1 MGIIRASS
9 LATIFLALSACGGAP
24 AQPATPAAPPPPAA
38 TEAPAASAAPAAPAA
53 TEAPKAAESAAT
65 PEAPA
70 APAHETFAS
79 LKTKDQQAAFMKKYV
94 VPEMEPVFKSAD
106 ATRYANFGCKTCH
119 GPKYQNPK
127 DFLPALTF
135 KDGKLVAPA
144 GEKAMKTAEFM
155 GKEVVPHMASAVG
168 EKPYDMTTKTGFG
181 CHDCHK
187 IKM

>member
-1 MGIIRASS
+1 MGIIRASV
-9 LATIFLALSACGGAP
+9 LATIFLTLSACGGAP
-24 AQPATPAAPPPPAA
+24 AQPATPPAPPPPAA
-38 TEAPAASAAPAAPAA
+38 
-53 TEAPKAAESAAT
+53 

-70 APAHETFAS
+70 APAPSVAPPAESAAAPAPTETAAAPTHEAFGT
-79 LKTKDQQAAFMKKYV
+79 LKTKEQQAAFMKKYV
-94 VPEMEPVFKSAD
+94 VPEMEPVFKAAD

-119 GPKYQNPK
+119 GPKFQNPK

-155 GKEVVPHMASAVG
+155 GKEVVPHMASALG
-168 EKPYDMTTKTGFG
+168 EKPFDVTTKTGFG